1 MVVIRH
7 LSPLKFLLFNHFV
20 FIYETNNI
28 LISYSYT
35 NQINA
40 FMKGESLGEFQE
52 LVLLAIASL
61 ASEAYGV
68 SIQEQIRLIASR
80 KISRGALHSA
90 LLRLEKKGYL
100 SSHFGG
106 STKERGGRRKR
117 YYQLT
122 RTGRA
127 AVTEAK
133 SIREKF
139 WDQIKLAIGTE

>member
-1 MVVIRH
+1 MI
-7 LSPLKFLLFNHFV
+7 
-20 FIYETNNI
+20 
-28 LISYSYT
+28 
-35 NQINA
+35 
-40 FMKGESLGEFQE
+40 MKGESLGEFQE

-61 ASEAYGV
+61 ANDAYGV
-68 SIQEQIRLIASR
+68 SIQDQIRLVANR

-100 SSHFGG
+100 NSHFGG

-122 RTGRA
+122 RTGNV

-139 WDQIKLAIGTE
+139 WNQIDLAINNQ

>member
-1 MVVIRH
+1 
-7 LSPLKFLLFNHFV
+7 
-20 FIYETNNI
+20 
-28 LISYSYT
+28 
-35 NQINA
+35 
-40 FMKGESLGEFQE
+40 MKGESLGEFQE

-61 ASEAYGV
+61 ANEAYGV
-68 SIQEQIRLIASR
+68 SIQQQIRLVAGR

-122 RTGRA
+122 KTGQA
-127 AVTEAK
+127 AVAEAK

-139 WDQIKLAIGTE
+139 WNQIELTTSAQ